1 MHTNQLL
8 SNNSN
13 NATMSSLDFL
23 AEVINPARVE
33 FEESEHEPRKF
44 LAKVEDE
51 LDLCPTGKK
60 FRLNSNQTRSYYY
73 ELTKE
78 QMMLVGMRESKAVRR
93 KVIEWIK
100 AQNQSALLPNFSNPA
115 EAARAWADEVEAK
128 QAAIALIEQQ
138 KPAVEFVDSY
148 VSADS
153 GSKGFR
159 QVAKLLQANERQF
172 REFLNAKKIMYRLGG
187 EWMPYQNHVEAGRFE
202 VKTGVAGEHVFN
214 QAKFTAKGI
223 NWVAGVWA
231 QHQLR
236 IAA

>member
-1 MHTNQLL
+1 MKTTEL
-8 SNNSN
+8 SMNIAN

-23 AEVINPARVE
+23 AGVINPARVE

-60 FRLNSNQTRSYYY
+60 FRLNSNQSRSYYY
-73 ELTKE
+73 ELTEE

-100 AQNQSALLPNFSNPA
+100 SKNHSALLPNFSNPA

-128 QAAIALIEQQ
+128 QAAITLIEQQ
-138 KPAVEFVDSY
+138 KPAVEFVERY
-148 VSADS
+148 VAADS

-159 QVAKLLQANERQF
+159 QVAKLLKANESHF
-172 REFLNAKKIMYRLGG
+172 RAFLLEKRIFYTLDG
-187 EWMPYQNHVEAGRFE
+187 ERMPYQHHTDAGRFE
-202 VKTGVAGEHVFN
+202 VKTGVAGDHVFN
-214 QAKFTAKGI
+214 QAKFTAKGV
-223 NWVAGVWA
+223 NWIAGLWA
-231 QHQLR
+231 QYQLEV
-236 IAA
+236 AA